1 MHCMICYN
9 VVYLCVSLSVTICIQ
24 TAVGAHHVDNAH
36 LAEKVVELEGHLQ
49 ALRMEMDQKSE
60 VINSLRKQLVSS
72 QHDKAIA
79 DRELR
84 KLCNVFNFRVFYN
97 KNFQIVLY
105 YHFSIVT
112 EHSVRSSLL
121 TFELCFVQSYSD
133 AVPRICVPKMFCY
146 SSALVSRIW
155 SNANWNWKCV
165 LWLQVVRTWRHV
177 LTLRQM
183 RRLRRYIEIVIC
195 YCFLSCIFTPIC

>member
-1 MHCMICYN
+1 MFSVIYHTISYHIIMHCIICYN

-112 EHSVRSSLL
+112 EHFCKVFFANLR
-121 TFELCFVQSYSD
+121 Y
-133 AVPRICVPKMFCY
+133 MFCAELQRRRAADMRAENVLLQQCTREQDLVQRELELEVR
-146 SSALVSRIW
+146 ALVAGGADMAARVDAA
-155 SNANWNWKCV
+155 ANEKAA
-165 LWLQVVRTWRHV
+165 QVH
-177 LTLRQM
+177 
-183 RRLRRYIEIVIC
+183 
-195 YCFLSCIFTPIC
+195 